1 MMSIRRAIP
10 EDLKAILR
18 IETKSFARDAWN
30 RDQFLDYLAQP
41 KRTVFLVATINGI
54 VIAYAIGWHT
64 ATRAEIDSIAV
75 SPAERDK
82 GVAIMLLRRVL
93 NALRRRGL
101 PAVSLNVRLDNHS
114 AIRLYQKLGFERT
127 RRISGYYED
136 GSPALRMRRT
146 L

>member
-1 MMSIRRAIP
+1 MISIRRAIP

-18 IETKSFARDAWN
+18 IEVKSFACDAWN

-54 VIAYAIGWHT
+54 VIAYAIGWHS
-64 ATRAEIDSIAV
+64 ASRAEIDSIAV
-75 SPAERDK
+75 SPANRDK
-82 GVAIMLLRRVL
+82 GVAIVLLRRVL
-93 NALRRRGL
+93 NSLRRRGL

-114 AIRLYQKLGFERT
+114 AIRLYQKLGFERA

-136 GSPALRMRRT
+136 GAPALRMRRM